1 MGDSAVSALTYKLYN
16 GTRNFPYTFLK
27 ARRGFSRVFM
37 KAFYSLLTNTTVEGI
52 ENVPKEGPLLVLPNH
67 LSNLDGPLVL
77 GMYPHTLE
85 MVGPRDFK
93 MEPFKTMMMSV
104 YGMTLI
110 KRGYTDSTAV
120 SGIIRHLRNKRHLLM
135 FPSGGMWEKRSF
147 ENKQGAAYF
156 SQLTQTPILPVG
168 ISGAYLQS
176 HRTLSMHKPDIV
188 LRFGEVIEPISKQ
201 GSKAEREIHL
211 QNANQ
216 RLEQKMFKLLEPAEQ
231 QRYQRW
237 ERETYSMEI
246 YFKTHSE
253 VQLVKHHSEMA
264 FPCLAEFAIKPN
276 LFRPM
281 WKHAKQNMDPFL
293 SGKVSNPL
301 RVRTTVE
308 DLFENLTQ
316 NFSQYIQYRLG
327 EEAYEEILIELN
339 ELIKLCNSA
348 EQRGAWIKLVPT
360 AYDPLKRTIR
370 TAPIV

>member
-1 MGDSAVSALTYKLYN
+1 MGDSAVSALTYKLYT
-16 GTRNFPYTFLK
+16 GTLKFPQTFLK

-37 KAFYSLLTNTTVEGI
+37 RAFYSLLTNTTVEGI
-52 ENVPKEGPLLVLPNH
+52 ENIPQTGPLLVLPNH

-77 GMYPHTLE
+77 GMYPRTLE

-110 KRGYTDSTAV
+110 KRGFADSSAV
-120 SGIIRHLRNKRHLLM
+120 GGIIKHLRNKQHLLM

-147 ENKQGAAYF
+147 ANKQGAAYF

-176 HRTLSMHKPDIV
+176 HRTLSMNKPNIV
-188 LRFGEVIEPISKQ
+188 LRFGKVLEPVCKQ
-201 GSKAEREIHL
+201 GSKTEREMHL
-211 QNANQ
+211 QAAN
-216 RLEQKMFKLLEPAEQ
+216 RNLEQEMFNLLEPEEQ
-231 QRYQRW
+231 ERYKRW

-246 YFKTHSE
+246 YFKTSHEVRLVTHYSE
-253 VQLVKHHSEMA
+253 NA

-281 WKHAKQNMDPFL
+281 WKHAKKNMDPFL
-293 SGKVSNPL
+293 TGRISSVA
-301 RVRTTVE
+301 RVRQAGM
-308 DLFENLTQ
+308 DLSENLTQ
-316 NFSQYIQYRLG
+316 GFPQYIQYRIG
-327 EEAYEEILIELN
+327 EESHSRVLKELEELSELCDNAESHGAKIQLI
-339 ELIKLCNSA
+339 
-348 EQRGAWIKLVPT
+348 PT
-360 AYDPLKRTIR
+360 AYDPQKKTVR